1 MQGALA
7 VALQQWPSLAAL
19 ILFAGGF
26 WVIFKQSLIENQNIL
41 KSYIQLI
48 DKIKHENNST
58 IFEYTKLAAEH
69 KIDSDRYRIIVRSLL
84 DENEKIRRSYD
95 EIKSSLSR
103 VLFENQSLR
112 RTVDRLEEMVRAVG
126 GDFRVI
132 SVEISKARED
142 IKAVSDQVDSIAR
155 LEQRPDGA

>member
-1 MQGALA
+1 MGGVLA

-26 WVIFKQSLIENQNIL
+26 WIIFKQSLTENQNIL
-41 KSYIQLI
+41 KSYTQLI
-48 DKIKHENNST
+48 DKTKDENNNT
-58 IFEYTKLAAEH
+58 ILEYTRLAAEH
-69 KIDSDRYRIIVRSLL
+69 KSDSDRYRTIVRSLL
-84 DENEKIRRSYD
+84 EENEKIRKSYD
-95 EIKSSLSR
+95 EIKSSLSH
-103 VLFENQSLR
+103 VLFENQALR

-155 LEQRPDGA
+155 LEHRPDGA